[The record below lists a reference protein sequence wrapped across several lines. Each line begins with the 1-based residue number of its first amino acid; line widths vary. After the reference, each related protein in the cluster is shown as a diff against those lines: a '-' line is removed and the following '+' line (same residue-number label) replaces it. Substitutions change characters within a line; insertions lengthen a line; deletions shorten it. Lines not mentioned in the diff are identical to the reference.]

1 MDLTTLGWTV
11 DMAAALAA
19 LGKPDWRP
27 CRVVSEDKHSVTL
40 VGEDGDRMGIIPGR
54 LLHRS
59 RSHADLPKV
68 GDWVAASHVPGER
81 KAVIEAVLPRRTKL
95 ARKVTGRESEE
106 QVVAANVDL
115 VFVVQAMDN
124 TFNARRLERF
134 LVMVNEGG
142 ARPVVLL
149 NKADL
154 CADLEA
160 LTAQAQRAAGGGD
173 VLVLSAK
180 TRRGLGHLRALLQP
194 GHTVCF
200 VGSSGVGKSSL
211 INRLYGEAILDTIE
225 VRESDSKGR
234 HTTTWRELIPLPG
247 GALVIDTPGMREF
260 HLWRVDD
267 GLLGT
272 FRDVAE
278 IADGCHFHNCTHSH
292 ETECAVKAAVASGL
306 LDRKRYESFLKLQR
320 ERAAVRAED
329 NRHQQRVEHRRARQ
343 SRLRHGYEQDIEE
356 E

>member
-1 MDLTTLGWTV
+1 MDLTTLGWNAET
-11 DMAAALAA
+11 AAALAA
-19 LGKPDWRP
+19 LCQPDWRP
-27 CRVVSEDKHSVTL
+27 ARVVSEDKHSVTL
-40 VGEDGDRMGIIPGR
+40 VGDDGDRMGIIPGR

-81 KAVIEAVLPRRTKL
+81 KSVIEAVLPRRTKL

-106 QVVAANVDL
+106 QVVAANVDV

-134 LVMVNEGG
+134 LVMVHEGG
-142 ARPVVLL
+142 SRPVVLL

-154 CADLEA
+154 CADPDRLVE
-160 LTAQAQRAAGGGD
+160 QAQKAAGSGT

-180 TRRGLGHLRALLQP
+180 TRRGLGQLRALLQP
-194 GHTVCF
+194 AHTVCF

-211 INRLYGEAILDTIE
+211 INRLYGETILDTLE
-225 VRESDSKGR
+225 VREGDSKGR

-260 HLWRVDD
+260 HLWRVDE

-272 FRDVAE
+272 FPDIAE
-278 IADGCHFHNCTHSH
+278 LADGCHFHNCTHAH
-292 ETECAVKAAVASGL
+292 ETDCAVKGAVAEGL

-320 ERAAVRAED
+320 EQAAVRTEE
-329 NRHQQRVEHRRARQ
+329 NRHQQRVEQRRARQ
-343 SRLRHGYEQDIEE
+343 SRLRHGLEE
-356 E
+356 DWGEE